1 MENKRFVGFYN
12 PSVILTYFGL
22 LSAFLSIYLGS
33 IGQFRWSIFCLMLAG
48 LCDMFDGTVARMVK
62 RTEPARK
69 FGIQLDSLC
78 DICCFGITPAL
89 LGIHFFSQEPSDTWI
104 AFAAGFCLTLCGI
117 IRLAYFNVME
127 EERTS
132 KTDEKRSTY
141 EGLPITSAAI
151 MAPVA
156 YIAGAVA
163 PDYRPI
169 IYCFF
174 EFLTAFLFIFNLP
187 WPKPHGK
194 QFLVMIA
201 IGLGLFAG
209 VLLL

>member
-12 PSVILTYFGL
+12 PSVILTYFGV
-22 LSAFLSIYLGS
+22 LSAFLSIYLGF
-33 IGQFRWSIFCLMLAG
+33 IGKFQWSIFCLMLAG
-48 LCDMFDGTVARMVK
+48 CCDMFDGTVARMVK
-62 RTEPARK
+62 RSEPARK

-89 LGIHFFSQEPSDTWI
+89 LGISMFSSEPMDTWI
-104 AFAAGFCLTLCGI
+104 AFSAGFCLTLCGI

-132 KTDEKRSTY
+132 KTDEKRSVY
-141 EGLPITSAAI
+141 EGLPITSSAI
-151 MAPVA
+151 MAPFA
-156 YIAGAVA
+156 YIVGAVA
-163 PDYRPI
+163 PDYRPLI
-169 IYCFF
+169 FCLF
-174 EFLTAFLFIFNLP
+174 EFLTAFLFIFNIP

-194 QFLVMIA
+194 QFLIMIV
-201 IGLGLFAG
+201 IGVALFAG